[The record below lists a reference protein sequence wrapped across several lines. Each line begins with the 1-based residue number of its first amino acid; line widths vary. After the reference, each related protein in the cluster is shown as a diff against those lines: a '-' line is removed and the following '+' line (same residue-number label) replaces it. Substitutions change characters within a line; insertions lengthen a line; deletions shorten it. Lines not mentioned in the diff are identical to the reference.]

1 MIQVQL
7 NTIKEFM
14 NQLLILDY
22 FDSFSFVSGEI
33 TTFNTFSIDGF
44 IQKDYYYQGETQ
56 QNKEQ
61 LKDDNS
67 SLEYSFWGDL
77 KEHCHS
83 IIKGKNPPLSLKFV
97 LKLPEMAIEPF
108 LEKYNLDYPKE
119 EIQGLYL
126 NIRFE
131 SQKLCITTGTTLKT
145 FSLSKDIERAWDK
158 ELTAMLDALEMDYG
172 K

>member
-22 FDSFSFVSGEI
+22 FDNFPFVSGEI

-44 IQKDYYYQGETQ
+44 IQKDYYYQDGSHK
-56 QNKEQ
+56 NKEQ
-61 LKDDNS
+61 PQENNT
-67 SLEYSFWGDL
+67 SLEYSTWKDL
-77 KEHCHS
+77 KEYCHS
-83 IIKGKNPPLSLKFV
+83 IIKGKKPPLSLKFIF
-97 LKLPEMAIEPF
+97 KLPEVAIEPF

-131 SQKLCITTGTTLKT
+131 SQNLYITTGTTLKT
-145 FSLSKDIERAWDK
+145 FSLSKDIENAWDK